1 MSVITQAIAT
11 ADREVR
17 YLSKGELD
25 MINRFFD
32 DGPQRLRI
40 VSVLNNSVEE
50 IIEKGAQ
57 RFWQRC
63 PITPSN
69 SDNPQFQASCIRDQA
84 WFIRLISYAVA
95 VGDVDP
101 LEASGVRGVKEM
113 YWSLEVP
120 LRNWVD
126 CVRSLREVT
135 LEMLNTEDAAEVGPY
150 FDYLIAGLTP

>member
-25 MINRFFD
+25 MIGRFFN

-40 VSVLNNSVEE
+40 VSILNSNVDE
-50 IIEKGAQ
+50 IVEKGSR
-57 RFWQRC
+57 RFWQQH
-63 PITPSN
+63 PETPSH
-69 SDNPQFQASCIRDQA
+69 SGNPRFQSSCLRDQA

-101 LEASGVRGVKEM
+101 LESSGVRGARQM
-113 YWSLEVP
+113 YLSLEVP
-120 LRNWVD
+120 LRLVAQ
-126 CVRSLREVT
+126 CVRSLKDVT
-135 LEMLNTEDAAEVGPY
+135 LDMLSVEDAAEVGPY
-150 FDYLIAGLTP
+150 FDYLIAGLMP

>member
-40 VSVLNNSVEE
+40 VSILNNNVGE
-50 IIEKGAQ
+50 IVEKGTQ

-69 SDNPQFQASCIRDQA
+69 TDNRQFQVSCLRDQA

-101 LEASGVRGVKEM
+101 LEASGVRGAKEM
-113 YWSLEVP
+113 YRSLEVP
-120 LRNWVD
+120 LRNLAD
-126 CVRSLREVT
+126 CMRSLKEVT
-135 LEMLNTEDAAEVGPY
+135 LEMLSIEDAAEVGPY
-150 FDYLIAGLTP
+150 FDYLIAGLMP

>member
-25 MINRFFD
+25 AVEQFFLN
-32 DGPQRLRI
+32 GPQRLRI
-40 VSVLNNSVEE
+40 VSILNSNVEE
-50 IIEKGAQ
+50 IVEKGSQ

-69 SDNPQFQASCIRDQA
+69 TDNRRFQASCLRDQA
-84 WFIRLISYAVA
+84 WFIRLISYSVA

-101 LEASGVRGVKEM
+101 LEASGVRGAKEM
-113 YWSLEVP
+113 YQSLEVP
-120 LRNWVD
+120 LRNLAD
-126 CVRSLREVT
+126 CMRALKAVT
-135 LEMLNTEDAAEVGPY
+135 LEMLSLEDAAEVGPY
-150 FDYLIAGLTP
+150 FDYLIAGLMP